1 MERHTLSL
9 DLPKFPARFGVTG
22 KKFITRAHRK
32 PVMIRT
38 FAASLVLLS
47 DPCFAEPIIVAHRG
61 SCREAPE
68 NTVPSFELA
77 WKQGADAIEGD
88 FHLTRDGKV
97 VCIHDY
103 DTARVAGKK
112 LVVKDNTLEQLRA
125 LDAGAWFKPE
135 WKGTRL
141 PTFAEVAA
149 TVPPTGKFYI
159 EVKCGPEILPELLR
173 EIAASGL
180 RTEQMAVISFNPTVL
195 RELKKKAP
203 DIKACWLSS
212 FKKQSPLKPS
222 VDTVLA
228 TLRETKADGFSS
240 SADERLDADYIKHIR
255 EAGFEYHCWTVDD
268 PKVAANFLKLGAL
281 SITTNRPGFL
291 RDSLNRKAAPAAP

>member
-1 MERHTLSL
+1 M
-9 DLPKFPARFGVTG
+9 
-22 KKFITRAHRK
+22 TR
-32 PVMIRT
+32 P
-38 FAASLVLLS
+38 FFASLVLLS
-47 DPCFAEPIIVAHRG
+47 APCFAGPIIVAHRG
-61 SCREAPE
+61 SSREAPE
-68 NTVPSFELA
+68 NTLPSFELA

-88 FHLTRDGKV
+88 FHLTKDGKV

-112 LVVKDNTLEQLRA
+112 LVVRDSTLEQLRA

-173 EIAASGL
+173 EINASGL
-180 RTEQMAVISFNPTVL
+180 KPEQIVIISFNAAVL

-203 DIKACWLSS
+203 HFKACWLSS
-212 FKKQSPLKPS
+212 FKRQSPLTPS
-222 VDTVLA
+222 VEMVLA
-228 TLRETKADGFSS
+228 TLRDLKADGFSS
-240 SADERLDADYIKHIR
+240 NADERLDANYIKQIR
-255 EAGFEYHCWTVDD
+255 DAGFEYHCWTVDD
-268 PKVAANFLKLGAL
+268 PKVAESFFNLGAL

-291 RDSLNRKAAPAAP
+291 RDSLARKTAPAAP